1 MILIGTQARVV
12 ASTNAELVG
21 LTGEIVEE
29 GRDTIRLR
37 TSDGEK
43 LLVKHTI
50 TLEVNGR
57 TINGATL
64 RGTHA
69 ARSKR

>member
-1 MILIGTQARVV
+1 MILIGAQARVV
-12 ASTNAELVG
+12 ASTNSQLVG

-29 GRDTIRLR
+29 GRDTLRLR
-37 TSDGEK
+37 TRDGEK
-43 LLVKHTI
+43 LLVKHTV

-57 TINGATL
+57 VIDAASL